1 MADASCFFFVIN
13 DVIMTSLLL
22 LRIIYV
28 LANFLMLSETLL
40 FKYVSLYVFLEVIW
54 ILSINSTI

>member
-28 LANFLMLSETLL
+28 LANFFDVIRDFTI
-40 FKYVSLYVFLEVIW
+40 YVSLYVFLEVIW